1 MFQNLLPASILQ
13 KKTFRNRS
21 KGLWKLSAS
30 AIFTNLIGASCR
42 QWYIVWSNLIP
53 DECNKNCQML
63 KNCISYSYCP
73 AWVLTRGN
81 YNHHQK
87 AIQLLEYQMV
97 RALCRFDTL
106 GNLVSSHR
114 PTSDM
119 YPPQFCGGS
128 QAPGGGAAPPVAADS
143 THQAPVILIQMGGG
157 WVAPPVQQILWYFW
171 QNIGATHPPP
181 ICIKITGAW

>member
-73 AWVLTRGN
+73 AWVLTRGH

-106 GNLVSSHR
+106 GNLVS
-114 PTSDM
+114 
-119 YPPQFCGGS
+119 
-128 QAPGGGAAPPVAADS
+128 A
-143 THQAPVILIQMGGG
+143 HQWHVRTAV
-157 WVAPPVQQILWYFW
+157 LW
-171 QNIGATHPPP
+171 
-181 ICIKITGAW
+181 CITGARCVSALPEGGGSSSLGRRFWP

>member
-1 MFQNLLPASILQ
+1 MFQNLLPAFILQ

-30 AIFTNLIGASCR
+30 AIFTNLFGASCR

-63 KNCISYSYCP
+63 KNCISYSCCP
-73 AWVLTRGN
+73 AWVLTRGH

-97 RALCRFDTL
+97 WALCRFDLILWCVT
-106 GNLVSSHR
+106 GAQCVSGA
-114 PTSDM
+114 TST
-119 YPPQFCGGS
+119 
-128 QAPGGGAAPPVAADS
+128 ADS

-157 WVAPPVQQILWYFW
+157 WVAPPV
-171 QNIGATHPPP
+171 
-181 ICIKITGAW
+181 